1 MDKQE
6 RQANI
11 EAIRKYGMARM
22 QHDIEQ
28 GEPLLRLGRAIA
40 DPMRVRILAL
50 LSERSMYGQELAE
63 ALSVATPTISHHM
76 TLLKGAGL
84 VQVERENNYHHYHL
98 DEQGFQQMAQSL
110 TVAHLRDINK
120 ALRFNEQM
128 LTQPTEDED
137 RTMTREAY
145 FEGKRLTSLPPG
157 SRTWQFVLEHIAES
171 FEWGRIY
178 DEKEVNAILKEI
190 HPDVA
195 TVRRQLIDQKFLM
208 REQGRYWLTR
218 PHLTSGTPS

>member
-1 MDKQE
+1 MDEQE
-6 RQANI
+6 RQASI
-11 EAIRKYGMARM
+11 ESQRKYGMARM

-63 ALSVATPTISHHM
+63 ALHVATPTISHHM
-76 TLLKGAGL
+76 MLLKGADL
-84 VQVERENNYHHYHL
+84 VVVERENNYHHYHL
-98 DEQGFQQMAQSL
+98 NEQGFQQMAQSISIE
-110 TVAHLRDINK
+110 HLRDINK

-128 LTQPTEDED
+128 LMQPTEDED
-137 RTMTREAY
+137 RKMTREA
-145 FEGKRLTSLPPG
+145 FFKEGRLVSIPSG
-157 SRTWQFVLEHIAES
+157 NNAWRFVLEQITES

-190 HPDVA
+190 HPEVA
-195 TVRRQLIDQKFLM
+195 TVRRQLVDQKFMM
-208 REQGRYWLTR
+208 RERGRYWLTR
-218 PHLTSGTPS
+218 PNPTANS

>member
-1 MDKQE
+1 MDEQE
-6 RQANI
+6 RQASL
-11 EAIRKYGMARM
+11 EAQRKYGMARM
-22 QHDIEQ
+22 QRDIEQ

-98 DEQGFQQMAQSL
+98 DEQGFRQMAQSL
-110 TVAHLRDINK
+110 TIEHLRDISK
-120 ALRFNEQM
+120 ALCFNETV
-128 LTQPTEDED
+128 LTEPTEDED
-137 RTMTREAY
+137 RKMIREAY
-145 FEGKRLTSLPPG
+145 FQDNRLTSLPTG
-157 SRTWQFVLEHIAES
+157 SKTKRYVLEKIAEA

-178 DEKEVNAILKEI
+178 DEKEVNAMLKEI
-190 HPDVA
+190 YPEAA
-195 TVRRQLIDQKFLM
+195 TLRRELVDSKFLM
-208 REQGRYWLTR
+208 RERGRYWLAR
-218 PHLTSGTPS
+218 PNLSL